1 MLINKPIGVAI
12 VHVGGITAPIGIS
25 YDAPRHK
32 KIFYAGQQAL
42 IGVTSHTL

>member
-1 MLINKPIGVAI
+1 MLINKP
-12 VHVGGITAPIGIS
+12 VGISVMHISGISASMGIS

-42 IGVTSHTL
+42 IGVTAHTL